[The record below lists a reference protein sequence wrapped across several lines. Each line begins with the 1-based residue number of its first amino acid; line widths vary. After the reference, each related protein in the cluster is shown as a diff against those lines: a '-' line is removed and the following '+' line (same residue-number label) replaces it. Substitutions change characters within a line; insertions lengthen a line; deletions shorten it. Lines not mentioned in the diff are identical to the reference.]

1 MKKIGRRQ
9 AHSVTGDLT
18 LILFLTLVGS
28 FMVLPFIYSIL
39 QSLKPMEELFIFPPK
54 FFVRNPTLGN
64 FMDLFLRTNN
74 MWVPFER
81 YISNSIY
88 ISVLGTLLS
97 VLVSSLGAYPLA
109 KMKFKGRVVYE
120 KIIVISLLFV
130 HQVTAIPQYVIMS
143 KLGMIDT
150 MSALIFPAVASSLSI
165 YLMKNFMSQ
174 LPDDLIEAAKVDGS
188 SHLRTFAQIVMPNV
202 KPAWITVVILTFQ
215 GLWNRGTGAYIY
227 SEQLKNLPTLLT
239 QISASSTVSTAGI
252 AAAAAVFLMI
262 PPVFVF
268 VFSQNK
274 IVETMAY
281 SGIKG

>member
-1 MKKIGRRQ
+1 
-9 AHSVTGDLT
+9 
-18 LILFLTLVGS
+18 
-28 FMVLPFIYSIL
+28 
-39 QSLKPMEELFIFPPK
+39 
-54 FFVRNPTLGN
+54 
-64 FMDLFLRTNN
+64 